1 MKKTKIVV
9 SLERST
15 GRGADKYTAI
25 LIRRGFARVGDL
37 RKALYLGREKGVDK
51 YQVEVPFDTVVGEF
65 YRSNSGK
72 EDVNITSGAQ
82 VGVNFRSFDAAQ
94 EWGRKRNE
102 QKN

>member
-15 GRGADKYTAI
+15 GCGADKYTAI
-25 LIRRGFARVGDL
+25 LTRRGFVRVSDL
-37 RKALYLGREKGVDK
+37 RKALYLGRKNGVEK
-51 YQVEVPFDTVVGEF
+51 YQIEVPFDAVVGKF

-82 VGVNFRSFDAAQ
+82 VDVSFRSFDAAR

-102 QKN
+102 QKY